1 MYWICFPAQLEVT
14 LSIAMYAQS
23 FLRNENNLALKRSVI
38 VLQLR
43 DAQYK
48 VEELNSQNQNLQT
61 RIKTLKQERIDSI
74 ISGKS

>member
-1 MYWICFPAQLEVT
+1 
-14 LSIAMYAQS
+14 MYAQS